1 MINYIK
7 AYRQTLQLRAI
18 IDNFA
23 KKLLLEVDKLLF
35 IFLLAL
41 VTFKVFTIVNSKS
54 NIFKKKNLFA
64 FAVYCKDKVT
74 VLENYPFQDLAF
86 LFG

>member
-54 NIFKKKNLFA
+54 NIFKKKTCLHLLFIA
-64 FAVYCKDKVT
+64 KTKSLSWKT
-74 VLENYPFQDLAF
+74 IPFKI
-86 LFG
+86 